1 MLHKEKHDRQKKK
14 KKDNPEK
21 EISSEKKSELADKR
35 NLSRQLSEFN
45 TIQFVWLS
53 WRFQDEGDHL

>member
-1 MLHKEKHDRQKKK
+1 MIGKK

-21 EISSEKKSELADKR
+21 EISSEKKSELDDKR

-45 TIQFVWLS
+45 TVQFVWLS
-53 WRFQDEGDHL
+53 WRFQDEGGCL